1 MNRPNLLFIHSD
13 QHCFKIAGCYGD
25 KIVQTPHLDSLA
37 RSGITF
43 DNVYCPSPLC
53 VPSRMSML
61 TGKHPFELEVWNNFH
76 ILNSGIPTFPH
87 SMGAAGYS
95 PVLFGRMHSI
105 GPDQLHGYTERWVG
119 DHIPNFPGNTLP
131 DRGILGPG
139 SASKYASLELSG
151 KGQSGYQVH
160 DEEVTQKTLAYLHKL
175 GQQKR
180 EGSLDAPFSISVGF
194 MLPHAPYV
202 AQSKDYELYE
212 GQVGMPLKKA
222 PVGKNIH
229 PHYEEWKAHTGINFE
244 IPEEQQVR
252 ARTAYWAL
260 VTRMDCM
267 LGEILKA
274 LKDNQLDENTLIIY
288 STDHG
293 EQAGERGLWWKQ
305 TFYDESAKVPMVM
318 SWPGTL
324 PENIRCDRVIS
335 ALDLN
340 ATMLDALQASPLPM
354 SRGRSLLPFFL
365 ENDVPWEDLAYSEF
379 CGHEKDFV
387 QRMVRKDEWKLI
399 YFLGQRCQLFNMK
412 EDPEELNDLGDDPQ
426 YKKIQKELT
435 QLILTDWNPDWVL
448 QRLQGKKEELKLLRA
463 WAKETNPLETYR
475 WKSRGEMNYLN

>member
-1 MNRPNLLFIHSD
+1 M
-13 QHCFKIAGCYGD
+13 
-25 KIVQTPHLDSLA
+25 V
-37 RSGITF
+37 
-43 DNVYCPSPLC
+43 
-53 VPSRMSML
+53 
-61 TGKHPFELEVWNNFH
+61 
-76 ILNSGIPTFPH
+76 
-87 SMGAAGYS
+87 
-95 PVLFGRMHSI
+95 
-105 GPDQLHGYTERWVG
+105 
-119 DHIPNFPGNTLP
+119 
-131 DRGILGPG
+131 
-139 SASKYASLELSG
+139 
-151 KGQSGYQVH
+151 
-160 DEEVTQKTLAYLHKL
+160 
-175 GQQKR
+175 
-180 EGSLDAPFSISVGF
+180 
-194 MLPHAPYV
+194 
-202 AQSKDYELYE
+202 
-212 GQVGMPLKKA
+212 
-222 PVGKNIH
+222 
-229 PHYEEWKAHTGINFE
+229 
-244 IPEEQQVR
+244 
-252 ARTAYWAL
+252 
-260 VTRMDCM
+260 
-267 LGEILKA
+267 GEILKA

>member
-160 DEEVTQKTLAYLHKL
+160 DEEVTQKTLAYLNKL

-180 EGSLDAPFSISVGF
+180 EGSLDAPFSLSVGF

-202 AQSKDYELYE
+202 AHAKDYEL
-212 GQVGMPLKKA
+212 
-222 PVGKNIH
+222 
-229 PHYEEWKAHTGINFE
+229 
-244 IPEEQQVR
+244 
-252 ARTAYWAL
+252 
-260 VTRMDCM
+260 
-267 LGEILKA
+267 
-274 LKDNQLDENTLIIY
+274 
-288 STDHG
+288 
-293 EQAGERGLWWKQ
+293 
-305 TFYDESAKVPMVM
+305 
-318 SWPGTL
+318 
-324 PENIRCDRVIS
+324 
-335 ALDLN
+335 
-340 ATMLDALQASPLPM
+340 
-354 SRGRSLLPFFL
+354 
-365 ENDVPWEDLAYSEF
+365 
-379 CGHEKDFV
+379 
-387 QRMVRKDEWKLI
+387 
-399 YFLGQRCQLFNMK
+399 
-412 EDPEELNDLGDDPQ
+412 
-426 YKKIQKELT
+426 
-435 QLILTDWNPDWVL
+435 
-448 QRLQGKKEELKLLRA
+448 
-463 WAKETNPLETYR
+463 
-475 WKSRGEMNYLN
+475 